1 MNSLQCVGQDA
12 TKKSISFTR
21 PTLPALD
28 LGQLKSGDHRPGG
41 TSFGSYPSD
50 SNLIGTIPKLRG
62 SFAIGWRL
70 IMLQLEQLEDLKCLL
85 SKVGIWCSFDSESFA
100 WNVQPVL
107 NNVKLDEEERNAQL
121 EECHDA
127 KASMCLGIRGRMQ
140 SSTYSMLFRF
150 THAPFSRHLH
160 AFSVLRR

>member
-1 MNSLQCVGQDA
+1 MPPKNL
-12 TKKSISFTR
+12 FH
-21 PTLPALD
+21 LPDLLFQLWIWDSSNQETIDLVAHPLD
-28 LGQLKSGDHRPGG
+28 FFAN
-41 TSFGSYPSD
+41 TYPSD

-70 IMLQLEQLEDLKCLL
+70 IITSWNVYLAKLVFDALL
-85 SKVGIWCSFDSESFA
+85 TLNPLPG
-100 WNVQPVL
+100 NVQPVL

-127 KASMCLGIRGRMQ
+127 KTSMCLGIWGRMQ